1 MLDESTLVGLWGDE
15 SLYLGAM
22 EADRVAFLAG
32 GNGWFE
38 HANALA
44 SEVERFTWELLP
56 EGGIQLGFT
65 RYLFLEHGKPVEA
78 QDHGQSEPQL
88 MTARVEPG
96 TDVLGREAT
105 VLTLEGPPE
114 QPRRFALVR
123 RNVWSSD
130 DPTGHI
136 N

>member
-1 MLDESTLVGLWGDE
+1 MLDELTLVGLWGDE

-22 EADRVAFLAG
+22 EADRVGFLAD

-38 HANALA
+38 HANAFA
-44 SEVERFTWELLP
+44 SEVERFKWKLSP
-56 EGGIQLGFT
+56 EGRIQLGFT

-78 QDHGQSEPQL
+78 KDHWHADPQL
-88 MTARVEPG
+88 MTARVELG

-114 QPRRFALVR
+114 QPSRYALVR
-123 RNVWSSD
+123 RSVWSSD
-130 DPTGHI
+130 DPTSHI
-136 N
+136 K